1 MQSSRSESP
10 AELARLVV
18 DIGNTTTTLAIF
30 AGYDEP
36 LVESVQSTLF
46 GDSGAMRDVLSKL
59 SRQHGAPRA
68 IAICSVVPA
77 AAAAG
82 SALLESLFSVP
93 VLTIGSTL
101 KLPFRLEYGNHNT
114 FGADRLA
121 LCAWSGH
128 LFAGKPVIAVDI
140 GTAIT
145 FDVLDASGTY
155 CGGLIMPGIDMMAG
169 ALHARTA
176 QLPKVDIVR
185 PEALLGRSTEEC
197 IRSGIFWGA
206 VNQIGGLIDAIA
218 GELSG
223 DSGQPAP
230 EVIVTGGNSRLIA
243 PELGAVSL
251 IDELAVLRGTDL
263 LLRMNL

>member
-1 MQSSRSESP
+1 
-10 AELARLVV
+10 
-18 DIGNTTTTLAIF
+18 
-30 AGYDEP
+30 
-36 LVESVQSTLF
+36 
-46 GDSGAMRDVLSKL
+46 
-59 SRQHGAPRA
+59 
-68 IAICSVVPA
+68 
-77 AAAAG
+77 
-82 SALLESLFSVP
+82 
-93 VLTIGSTL
+93 
-101 KLPFRLEYGNHNT
+101 
-114 FGADRLA
+114 
-121 LCAWSGH
+121 
-128 LFAGKPVIAVDI
+128 
-140 GTAIT
+140 
-145 FDVLDASGTY
+145 
-155 CGGLIMPGIDMMAG
+155 MMAG